1 MKDCKELLKD
11 VTALYFSVYSVN
23 ENKFVCGRDGDY
35 ECFPASVTKVLNALL
50 AFKYLK
56 LDDLVVVGDE
66 QDVMHYSPDPS
77 VAGIEKGEVWTF
89 RDILYASLLPSGNDA
104 AYAIGY
110 NVVERMPEH
119 KDKSVEEKCHVYAEM
134 MNEYAKSLGCVSTHF
149 TTLDGNDHVKGK
161 IVRHITCAND
171 LCLIFKEVLKYP
183 DLVKAMGTAEIRVMV
198 GEKEYHFKN
207 TNRLIRPDSEYF
219 NKYCVG
225 GKTGTTEL
233 AGPCLTS
240 IARKGDETYIVS
252 VCYSETGVD
261 RFKDSNKIYNF
272 LFGEE

>member
-1 MKDCKELLKD
+1 MKDYKELLKD

-50 AFKYLK
+50 AFKYLM

-77 VAGIEKGEVWTF
+77 VAGIEKGEAWTF

-207 TNRLIRPDSEYF
+207 TNRLIRPDS
-219 NKYCVG
+219 
-225 GKTGTTEL
+225 
-233 AGPCLTS
+233 
-240 IARKGDETYIVS
+240 
-252 VCYSETGVD
+252 
-261 RFKDSNKIYNF
+261 
-272 LFGEE
+272 